1 MKIHFRRSLLENY
14 IIIVATV
21 CIVLITSFLLFYKM
35 TENRYKADAEAT
47 ARKLFWQQE
56 NALAQFEQKFDNI
69 FSLITSD
76 DSTVGYLSAE
86 DFAEYT
92 ERRYKID
99 QLVGNLVKMNMGIKS
114 VVLYDNSGVMI
125 GMVGSVFFPE
135 EAESMG
141 TEYGGFSNRLLDVN
155 DDLIS
160 AYFHVEYPVYSEEGK
175 IWSRVGSVGLL
186 AGTENLQEIVDVLAV
201 SNGGYAAVLDRNKQP
216 LVSAGEVEK
225 EYGSIIENGGTDD
238 SCLIYRHTSPES
250 GWELIHIIP
259 KSTFMDYPEDVQ
271 RITLSTYG
279 IVFAALVLLCCLVYS
294 RVIRPIRRQM
304 DFVVGY
310 TRDTRQRIE
319 VVENNEFGEL
329 ARRIN
334 QMLDELETLN
344 HQVIEGERKL
354 LQMEYAKKQ
363 TEMIAYKSQI
373 NPHFMYNTLECIRG
387 MALYKG
393 EKEIARLTGS
403 LSKLFRYNVKGKELV
418 TIREA
423 AKNLR
428 EYAMII
434 DYRFMG
440 KFQVNITLQ
449 NESLALRY
457 IPKMLVQPL
466 LENAVLH
473 GLEPNLGKG
482 AVRVL
487 FAEGDG
493 GGIRIEVEDNGCGME
508 EAVLEKIRTQMSAWY
523 EDQAFETTQQGI
535 GISNVYRRMRL
546 FYGAQ
551 ATFEIYS
558 AKGRGTRI
566 VMCLPE
572 EMEGQME

>member
-1 MKIHFRRSLLENY
+1 
-14 IIIVATV
+14 
-21 CIVLITSFLLFYKM
+21 
-35 TENRYKADAEAT
+35 
-47 ARKLFWQQE
+47 
-56 NALAQFEQKFDNI
+56 
-69 FSLITSD
+69 
-76 DSTVGYLSAE
+76 
-86 DFAEYT
+86 
-92 ERRYKID
+92 
-99 QLVGNLVKMNMGIKS
+99 
-114 VVLYDNSGVMI
+114 
-125 GMVGSVFFPE
+125 MVGSVFFPE
-135 EAESMG
+135 EGVSMG
-141 TEYGGFSNRLLDVN
+141 TEYGGFSNCLTDEK
-155 DDLIS
+155 DDFEHT
-160 AYFHVEYPVYSEEGK
+160 YFHVEYPVYSEEGK
-175 IWSRVGSVGLL
+175 NWSRIGSVGLL
-186 AGTENLQEIVDVLAV
+186 VGTENLQEGVDVLAV
-201 SNGGYAAVLDRNKQP
+201 SNGGYAAVLDREKQP
-216 LVSAGEVEK
+216 LVQAGENAGYE
-225 EYGSIIENGGTDD
+225 GILENREADD
-238 SCLIYRHTSPES
+238 SCLIYRYTSPGS

-259 KSTFMDYPEDVQ
+259 KSTFMRYPEDVQ

-279 IVFAALVLLCCLVYS
+279 FIFAALVLLCCLVYGH
-294 RVIRPIRRQM
+294 VIRPIRRQM
-304 DFVVGY
+304 EFVMGY
-310 TRDTRQRIE
+310 TRDTRQRIA

-334 QMLDELETLN
+334 QMLDELEALN
-344 HQVIEGERKL
+344 HQVIEGGRKL

-440 KFQVNITLQ
+440 KFQVNITLE

-487 FAEGDG
+487 FAEEDG
-493 GGIRIEVEDNGCGME
+493 GGIRIEVEDDGCGME
-508 EAVLEKIRTQMSAWY
+508 EEALEKIREQMSTWD
-523 EDQAFETTQQGI
+523 EDQAFEMTQHGI

-551 ATFEIYS
+551 ASFDIYS
-558 AKGRGTRI
+558 GKGKGTRI
-566 VMCLPE
+566 VMRLPE
-572 EMEGQME
+572 EMAGQTE

>member
-1 MKIHFRRSLLENY
+1 MKIHFRSSLLKSY
-14 IIIVATV
+14 IIIVFVV

-35 TENRYKADAEAT
+35 TENRYAVEAEAT
-47 ARKLFWQQE
+47 ARKLFQQE
-56 NALAQFEQKFDNI
+56 EDALTQFEQKFDNI
-69 FSLITSD
+69 FSLITSN

-92 ERRYKID
+92 GRRYKID
-99 QLVGNLVKMNMGIKS
+99 QLAGNLVKMNMGIKS
-114 VVLYDNSGVMI
+114 IVLYNNKGIMI

-135 EAESMG
+135 EGISMG
-141 TEYGGFSNRLLDVN
+141 TEYGGFSNRLMDV
-155 DDLIS
+155 DDDFQYT
-160 AYFHVEYPVYSEEGK
+160 YFHVEYPVYSEEGK
-175 IWSRVGSVGLL
+175 SWSRIGSVGLL
-186 AGTENLQEIVDVLAV
+186 VGTENLQEIVDVLSV
-201 SNGGYAAVLDRNKQP
+201 SNGGYAAVLDREKQP
-216 LVSAGEVEK
+216 LVQAGENTGYEAIMEEGK
-225 EYGSIIENGGTDD
+225 EDD
-238 SCLIYRHTSPES
+238 SCLIYRYTSPES
-250 GWELIHIIP
+250 GWELINIVP
-259 KSTFMDYPEDVQ
+259 RSTFMDYPEDVQ
-271 RITLSTYG
+271 KITLSTYG
-279 IVFAALVLLCCLVYS
+279 FIFAALVLLCFLIYS

-334 QMLDELETLN
+334 QMLDELEALN

-418 TIREA
+418 TIREV

-440 KFQVNITLQ
+440 KFQVQITLQ
-449 NESLALRY
+449 NEALALRY

-473 GLEPNLGKG
+473 GLEPNLRKG
-482 AVRVL
+482 TVRV
-487 FAEGDG
+487 FFSEGDC
-493 GGIRIEVEDNGCGME
+493 GGIRIDVEDDGCGIE
-508 EAVLEKIRTQMSAWY
+508 EEMLEKIRTQMNTY
-523 EDQAFETTQQGI
+523 DEDQAFENMQHGI

-551 ATFEIYS
+551 ASFDIYS
-558 AKGRGTRI
+558 IKGEGTRI

-572 EMEGQME
+572 EMTGQKE

>member
-1 MKIHFRRSLLENY
+1 MKIHFRSSLLKSY
-14 IIIVATV
+14 IIIVFVV
-21 CIVLITSFLLFYKM
+21 CSALITSFLLFYKM
-35 TENRYKADAEAT
+35 TENRYAVESEAT
-47 ARKLFWQQE
+47 VQRLFQQE
-56 NALAQFEQKFDNI
+56 KEALTQFEQKFDNI
-69 FSLITSD
+69 FSLITSN

-92 ERRYKID
+92 GRRYQID
-99 QLVGNLVKMNMGIKS
+99 QLAGNLIKMNMGIKS
-114 VVLYDNSGVMI
+114 IVLYNNSGIMI
-125 GMVGSVFFPE
+125 GMVGSVFFPKE
-135 EAESMG
+135 STSMG
-141 TEYGGFSNRLLDVN
+141 EEYGGFSNRLMDE
-155 DDLIS
+155 DDNVQYT
-160 AYFHVEYPVYSEEGK
+160 YFHVESPVYNEEGTS
-175 IWSRVGSVGLL
+175 WSRIGSIGLL
-186 AGTENLQEIVDVLAV
+186 VGTENLQEIVDVLAV
-201 SNGGYAAVLDRNKQP
+201 SNGGYAAVLDREKQP
-216 LVSAGEVEK
+216 LVWAGEENG
-225 EYGSIIENGGTDD
+225 YGPIIENGDTDD
-238 SCLIYRHTSPES
+238 TCLIYRYTSPET
-250 GWELIHIIP
+250 GWELINIVP
-259 KSTFMDYPEDVQ
+259 RSTFMGYPEDVQ

-279 IVFAALVLLCCLVYS
+279 IIFAALVLLCFLIYS

-334 QMLDELETLN
+334 QMLDELEALN

-418 TIREA
+418 TIREV

-440 KFQVNITLQ
+440 KFQVQITLQ
-449 NESLALRY
+449 NEALALRY

-473 GLEPNLGKG
+473 GLEPNLRKG
-482 AVRVL
+482 TVRV
-487 FAEGDG
+487 FFSEGDC
-493 GGIRIEVEDNGCGME
+493 GGIRIDVEDDGCGIE
-508 EAVLEKIRTQMSAWY
+508 EEMLEKIRTQMNTY
-523 EDQAFETTQQGI
+523 DEDQAFENMQHGI

-551 ATFEIYS
+551 ASFDIYS
-558 AKGRGTRI
+558 IKGEGTRI

-572 EMEGQME
+572 EMTGQKE

>member
-1 MKIHFRRSLLENY
+1 MKIHFRSSLLKSY
-14 IIIVATV
+14 IIIVFVV
-21 CIVLITSFLLFYKM
+21 CVVLITSFLLFYKM
-35 TENRYKADAEAT
+35 TENRYAVEAEAT
-47 ARKLFWQQE
+47 ARKLFQQE
-56 NALAQFEQKFDNI
+56 EDALTQFEQKFDNI
-69 FSLITSD
+69 FSLITSN

-92 ERRYKID
+92 GRRYKID
-99 QLVGNLVKMNMGIKS
+99 LLAGNLVKMNMGIKS
-114 VVLYDNSGVMI
+114 IVLYNNRGIMI
-125 GMVGSVFFPE
+125 GMVGSVFFSE
-135 EAESMG
+135 EGISMG
-141 TEYGGFSNRLLDVN
+141 TEYGGFSNRLMDVE
-155 DDLIS
+155 DDFQYT
-160 AYFHVEYPVYSEEGK
+160 YFHVEYPVYSKEGK
-175 IWSRVGSVGLL
+175 SWNRIGSVGLL
-186 AGTENLQEIVDVLAV
+186 VGTENLQEIVDVLSV
-201 SNGGYAAVLDRNKQP
+201 SNGGYAAVLDREKQP
-216 LVSAGEVEK
+216 LVQAGENTGYEAIM
-225 EYGSIIENGGTDD
+225 EEGEDDD
-238 SCLIYRHTSPES
+238 SCLIYRYTSPES
-250 GWELIHIIP
+250 GWELINIVP
-259 KSTFMDYPEDVQ
+259 RSTFMDYPEDVQ
-271 RITLSTYG
+271 KITLSTYG
-279 IVFAALVLLCCLVYS
+279 FIFAALVLLCFLIYS

-334 QMLDELETLN
+334 QMLDELEALN

-418 TIREA
+418 TIREV

-440 KFQVNITLQ
+440 KFQVQITLQ
-449 NESLALRY
+449 NEALALRY

-482 AVRVL
+482 TVRVL
-487 FAEGDG
+487 FSEGDC
-493 GGIRIEVEDNGCGME
+493 GGIRINVEDDGCGIKEGM
-508 EAVLEKIRTQMSAWY
+508 LEKIRTQMNTY
-523 EDQAFETTQQGI
+523 DEDQAFENMQHGI

-551 ATFEIYS
+551 ASFDIYS
-558 AKGRGTRI
+558 VKGQGTRI

-572 EMEGQME
+572 EMTGQKE

>member
-1 MKIHFRRSLLENY
+1 MKIRFRSSLLKNY
-14 IIIVATV
+14 IIIV
-21 CIVLITSFLLFYKM
+21 CIVGIVLATSFLLFYRL
-35 TENRYKADAEAT
+35 TENRYAENAEAT
-47 ARKLFWQQE
+47 AKSLFQQQE
-56 NALAQFEQKFDNI
+56 EALAQYEEEFDNI
-69 FSLITSD
+69 FSLITSN
-76 DSTVGYLSAE
+76 DSAVGYLSAA
-86 DFAEYT
+86 DFVEHTA
-92 ERRYKID
+92 RRDKID
-99 QLVGNLVKMNMGIKS
+99 QLVGSLEKMNKGIKS
-114 VVLYDNSGVMI
+114 LMLYDNSGIMI
-125 GMVGSVFFPE
+125 GMVGSVFFPGE
-135 EAESMG
+135 STSMG
-141 TEYGGFSNRLLDVN
+141 EEYGGFSNRLMDE
-155 DDLIS
+155 DDNFQYT
-160 AYFHVEYPVYSEEGK
+160 YFHVEYPVYGEEEK
-175 IWSRVGSVGLL
+175 SWSKVGSVGLL
-186 AGTENLQEIVDVLAV
+186 VKTDNLQEIVDVLAV
-201 SNGGYAAVLDRNKQP
+201 SNGGYAAVLDREKQP
-216 LVSAGEVEK
+216 LVWAGE
-225 EYGSIIENGGTDD
+225 ENGYGPIIKNGETDD
-238 SCLIYRHTSPES
+238 ECLIYRYTSPES
-250 GWELIHIIP
+250 GWELINIVP
-259 KSTFMDYPEDVQ
+259 RSTFMGYPEDVQ
-271 RITLSTYG
+271 RITLATYG
-279 IVFAALVLLCCLVYS
+279 IIFAALVLLCFLIYS

-334 QMLDELETLN
+334 QMLDELEALN

-418 TIREA
+418 TIREV

-440 KFQVNITLQ
+440 KFQVQITLQ
-449 NESLALRY
+449 NEALALRY

-482 AVRVL
+482 TVRV
-487 FAEGDG
+487 FFSEGDC
-493 GGIRIEVEDNGCGME
+493 GGIRIDVEDDGCGIE
-508 EAVLEKIRTQMSAWY
+508 EEMLEKIRTQMNTY
-523 EDQAFETTQQGI
+523 DEDQAFENMQHGI

-551 ATFEIYS
+551 ASFDIYS
-558 AKGRGTRI
+558 IKGEGTRI

-572 EMEGQME
+572 EMTGQKE

>member
-1 MKIHFRRSLLENY
+1 MKIHFRSGLLRSY
-14 IIIVATV
+14 IIIVGIV
-21 CIVLITSFLLFYKM
+21 GIVLATSFLLFYRL
-35 TENRYKADAEAT
+35 TENRYAENAKAT
-47 ARKLFWQQE
+47 AKSLFQQE
-56 NALAQFEQKFDNI
+56 EVTLTQYEQEFDNI
-69 FSLITSD
+69 FSLITSN
-76 DSTVGYLSAE
+76 DSAVGYLSAA
-86 DFAEYT
+86 DFAEHT
-92 ERRYKID
+92 ARRDKID
-99 QLVGNLVKMNMGIKS
+99 QLVGSLEKMNKGIKS
-114 VVLYDNSGVMI
+114 LILYDNSGIMI
-125 GMVGSVFFPE
+125 GMVGSAFFLE
-135 EAESMG
+135 ESISMG
-141 TEYGGFSNRLLDVN
+141 EEYGGFSNRLMDEK
-155 DDLIS
+155 DDFGS
-160 AYFHVEYPVYSEEGK
+160 AYFHVEYPVYSKEGK
-175 IWSRVGSVGLL
+175 SWSQVGSVGLL
-186 AGTENLQEIVDVLAV
+186 VKTDNLQEIVDVLAV
-201 SNGGYAAVLDRNKQP
+201 SNGGYAAVLDREKQP
-216 LVSAGEVEK
+216 LVWAGEENG
-225 EYGSIIENGGTDD
+225 YGPIIENGETDD
-238 SCLIYRHTSPES
+238 TCLIYRYTSPET
-250 GWELIHIIP
+250 GWELINIVP
-259 KSTFMDYPEDVQ
+259 RSTFMGYPEDVQ
-271 RITLSTYG
+271 QITLSTYG
-279 IVFAALVLLCCLVYS
+279 IIFAALVLLCFLIYS

-334 QMLDELETLN
+334 QMLDELEALN

-418 TIREA
+418 TIREV

-440 KFQVNITLQ
+440 KFQVQITLQ
-449 NESLALRY
+449 NEALALRY

-482 AVRVL
+482 TVRV
-487 FAEGDG
+487 FFSEGDC
-493 GGIRIEVEDNGCGME
+493 GGIRIDVEDDGCGIE
-508 EAVLEKIRTQMSAWY
+508 EEMLEKIRTQMNTY
-523 EDQAFETTQQGI
+523 DEDQAFENMQHEI

-551 ATFEIYS
+551 ASFDIYS
-558 AKGRGTRI
+558 IKGEGTRI

-572 EMEGQME
+572 EMTGQKE